1 MHKNMHKSK
10 KEKDVIDLDNLSDDD
25 EVEIVTIGVD

>member
-1 MHKNMHKSK
+1 MRKGK